1 MTKKIIIDYNPEDV
15 GKKIISTRG
24 KITSQRKYH
33 MTDEEIELT
42 KKKFIKDTVN
52 VSKKIKNKAGPYFFN
67 PYRGRGIYYSQLQ
80 ALYLLGAN
88 EWHSYQEVREKMEE
102 FASTIVFKKRVKK
115 YVYETNVWEEFQKK
129 TSKID
134 SITSKDIF
142 GRINENMIFFQRL
155 SKNHP
160 SGYKLYQ
167 VRSAVDIKRI
177 SKKESPNGIFYYR
190 LSTYSNQEDAFPIK
204 DNSGYIQLKKR
215 GRKIG
220 SKNKKKKKELIE
232 I

>member
-1 MTKKIIIDYNPEDV
+1 MTEKIIIDYNPEDV
-15 GKKIISTRG
+15 GKKIISIRG
-24 KITSQRKYH
+24 KTTSQRKYH
-33 MTDEEIELT
+33 MTDKEMEET
-42 KKKFIKDTVN
+42 KKKFIRDTVN
-52 VSKKIKNKAGPYFFN
+52 VPEDIKKKAGPYFFN
-67 PYRGRGIYYSQLQ
+67 PYRRKGIYYSQLQ

-102 FASTIVFKKRVKK
+102 FARTVVFKKRVKK

-129 TSKID
+129 TSRID

-142 GRINENMIFFQRL
+142 GRINENMKFFQRL
-155 SKNHP
+155 RRSYP
-160 SGYKLYQ
+160 AGYKLYQ

-190 LSTYSNQEDAFPIK
+190 LSTYDNQEEAFPIK
-204 DNSGYIQLKKR
+204 DNSEYIQLKKR

-220 SKNKKKKKELIE
+220 SKNKKKKKEFVE